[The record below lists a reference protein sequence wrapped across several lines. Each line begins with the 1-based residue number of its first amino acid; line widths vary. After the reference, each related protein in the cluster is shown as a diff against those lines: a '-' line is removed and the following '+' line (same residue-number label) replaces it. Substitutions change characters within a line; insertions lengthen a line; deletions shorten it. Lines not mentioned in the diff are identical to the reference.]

1 MNLFQVLFIIG
12 LGCLVASGIFY
23 LIYKITDEDSIGCIT
38 IVFTILYVVLF
49 IIVIIGNEYFK
60 PLPEEYQ
67 EKIKAIEDAQKDL
80 QKFLIDHPEF
90 REVEDVL

>member
-1 MNLFQVLFIIG
+1 MNLFQVLFFIG
-12 LGCLVASGIFY
+12 LGCLVVSGIFY

-38 IVFTILYVVLF
+38 ITFTTLWGVLS
-49 IIVIIGNEYFK
+49 IIAIIGNEYFK

-90 REVEDVL
+90 IEVEE

>member
-1 MNLFQVLFIIG
+1 MTLDQILLIIG
-12 LGCLVASGIFY
+12 LAFLLFAGIFGF
-23 LIYKITDEDSIGCIT
+23 IFNRTENEVIGWIT
-38 IVFTILYVVLF
+38 IVFVCLF
-49 IIVIIGNEYFK
+49 AVFYISAIIRNNFFK

-90 REVEDVL
+90 REVEE

>member
-1 MNLFQVLFIIG
+1 MNLFFIG
-12 LGCLVASGIFY
+12 LGCLFVSGIFY
-23 LIYKITDEDSIGCIT
+23 LIYKITNEDSIGCIT
-38 IVFTILYVVLF
+38 IVFITLWGVVS
-49 IIVIIGNEYFK
+49 IIAIIGNEFFK

-90 REVEDVL
+90 IEVEE